1 MPGTTQG
8 QGQQGGDCHLGSTQ
22 LLEVKEWEFEPTQ
35 KCGSVVTNVTGGFE
49 GQVMGG
55 IGGSGSVTLLIPKT
69 GYQTPPQFGTTP
81 ILNLYAD
88 AARLHGYTNMPI
100 AVEKNSVNID
110 LSSAEGIKLTF
121 SFKANGPYNAIGAF
135 AVLGSYNDE
144 STSSSGT

>member
-1 MPGTTQG
+1 MSGPTQA

-22 LLEVKEWEFEPTQ
+22 MLEVKEWEFEPTQ

-88 AARLHGYTNMPI
+88 AARLHGYTNIPI
-100 AVEKNSVNID
+100 AVEKNSVKID

-121 SFKANGPYNAIGAF
+121 RFKANGPYNAIGAF
-135 AVLGSYNDE
+135 AVLGAFNDE